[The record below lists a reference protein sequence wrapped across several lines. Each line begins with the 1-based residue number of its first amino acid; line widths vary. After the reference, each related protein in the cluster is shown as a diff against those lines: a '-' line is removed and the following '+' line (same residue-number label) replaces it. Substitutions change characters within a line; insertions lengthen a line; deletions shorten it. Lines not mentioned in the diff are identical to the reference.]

1 MTLVQQM
8 IYQDA
13 KRQLAAGGALSFIS
27 LIFLMGI
34 VTVSPESFL
43 ISILYFAIFSIMG
56 VALLKTGYDDLQ
68 KSKTTLDFE
77 KDRTHD
83 VLERVPARMYMG
95 QKPIKSFQA
104 GLFDMD
110 GESYGEIQ
118 ENIQWKHKLF
128 TMFTAIFSY
137 DQLRPA
143 GFTFTNQGGESLYQ
157 IEKKGGFKWRGY
169 IQHKDGAYVAYTKDT
184 KNKATGKR
192 ITRYIESDQCRWSAE
207 GDEFIGHF
215 TIKDSTGEVWA
226 IIKRGAIPR
235 EAAERFERMP
245 GYLIEWKVRD
255 DIPSSLLAFL
265 FLLHSR
271 QR

>member
-1 MTLVQQM
+1 MSLVQQM

-13 KRQLAAGGALSFIS
+13 KRQLMAGALLSFIS
-27 LIFLMGI
+27 LIFIMGML
-34 VTVSPESFL
+34 TFSPSSFI
-43 ISILYFAIFSIMG
+43 ISVVYSAIFAITGIG
-56 VALLKTGYDDLQ
+56 LLKTGYADLQ

-77 KDRTHD
+77 QDRTQD

-118 ENIQWKHKLF
+118 EEIQWKHKVF

-137 DQLRPA
+137 DELRPA
-143 GFTFTNQGGESLYQ
+143 AFTFTNQGGKKLYR

-184 KNKATGKR
+184 KNKTTGKR

-215 TIKDSTGEVWA
+215 TVKDSTGEVWA

-235 EAAERFERMP
+235 EAADRFERMP
-245 GYLIEWKVRD
+245 GSLIEWKIRD

>member
-1 MTLVQQM
+1 MSLVQQM
-8 IYQDA
+8 IYQDT
-13 KRQLAAGGALSFIS
+13 KRQLLAGGLLSLIS
-27 LIFLMGI
+27 LVFFMGI
-34 VTVSPESFL
+34 VTFIPGSFI
-43 ISILYFAIFSIMG
+43 ISIVYFAVFAITGIG
-56 VALLKTGYDDLQ
+56 LLKTGYDDLQ
-68 KSKTTLDFE
+68 KSKTTLDLE
-77 KDRTHD
+77 QDRTQE
-83 VLERVPARMYMG
+83 VLDRVPARMYMG

-110 GESYGEIQ
+110 GESYGEIHEQ
-118 ENIQWKHKLF
+118 MQWKHKLF
-128 TMFTAIFSY
+128 TMFTALFSY

-143 GFTFTNQGGESLYQ
+143 GFTFTNQDGESLYR

-184 KNKATGKR
+184 KNKTTGKR

-215 TIKDSTGEVWA
+215 TVKDSKGEVWA
-226 IIKRGAIPR
+226 VIKRGAIPT
-235 EAAERFERMP
+235 EAADRFERMP
-245 GYLIEWKVRD
+245 GYLIEWKIRD

-271 QR
+271 ER